1 MLFIFSVEGCCMS
14 DFFRRQAI
22 ESQSDIKQLFQSAG
36 KTPGVDRAVVQA
48 VRDDLSKLLMPVTT
62 LNTHRP
68 GNKDTEDAAHV
79 LSSLIHLIEGQ
90 LAPVQSANTEEDPE
104 ARTSFGV

>member
-22 ESQSDIKQLFQSAG
+22 ESQSDVKQLFQSAG
-36 KTPGVDRAVVQA
+36 KTPGIDRAVVQA
-48 VRDDLSKLLMPVTT
+48 VRDDLSIIIGTVTT

-68 GNKDTEDAAHV
+68 GNKDTENAVQV
-79 LSSLIHLIEGQ
+79 LSSLIHVIERQ
-90 LAPVQSANTEEDPE
+90 LAPVQSANTEEAPE
-104 ARTSFGV
+104 PRTSFGV